1 MIAEQTII
9 SPKIAGSE
17 PNKIVGL
24 ISDTHVPSRAKRIPM
39 KVFRIFEKVDF
50 IIHAGDLVDLSV
62 IDELEQLAPVLAVQ
76 GNMDQQKVSGALP
89 KINSLKVFDW
99 KIGVMHD
106 PNTPFGK
113 RKIREIASQN
123 GFDIFVYG
131 HTHNAKIKWEGKT
144 LYINPGSPTDPDR
157 PFINKPS
164 VGLLKLTKKTIK
176 PEIVFI

>member
-1 MIAEQTII
+1 MIAKQTIKL
-9 SPKIAGSE
+9 PRIANSE
-17 PNKIVGL
+17 PSKIIGL

-39 KVFRIFEKVDF
+39 KVFKIF

-62 IDELEQLAPVLAVQ
+62 IDKLEELAPVLAVQ
-76 GNMDQQKVSGALP
+76 GNMDRQKVSGALP
-89 KINSLKVFDW
+89 KINSLKVLDW

-113 RKIREIASQN
+113 RTIREIADQN

-131 HTHNAKIKWEGKT
+131 HTHNAKIKWEGKI

-176 PEIVFI
+176 PEIIFL